1 MMQAALPA
9 GIRFGVLRK
18 SSSSAFRQ
26 TGEVFYIGGAD
37 VLPAP
42 LEEQEEAKAIAG
54 LSDSDNREARSML
67 IEHNLRLVVYKIG
80 RAHV

>member
-54 LSDSDNREARSML
+54 KKRVWYTVL
-67 IEHNLRLVVYKIG
+67 NLKWRGVP
-80 RAHV
+80 